1 LTRAARRLTP
11 ERCPL
16 VPESKLFPFEVRH
29 MLYGRALH
37 VYRILFTID
46 RNTVYVLHIR
56 RGRRQPVKH

>member
-1 LTRAARRLTP
+1 
-11 ERCPL
+11 